1 LSEAYFAK
9 KLLMLS
15 KRVLFI
21 SHDANRA
28 GSQLLLLQLI
38 KLLSAQ
44 GISSH
49 LLLCDGGDLVEEFK
63 AITSVTLHQASPKST
78 ISTLLNRGLNKLRFV
93 TKQSDTSGD
102 KLATRIESELAQLNI
117 GLVFVN
123 SVANAGFYHTHLTFL
138 HHLPVVLF
146 AHELEMSVATYT
158 APSSLKFLLQK
169 CDHLIAVSRA
179 VADFYVLNY
188 AYPSTKVSTFT
199 LINSEEILDKLAAV
213 EADFTHPALPVEPD
227 AILIG
232 GCGNAE
238 WRKGNDIFNLIA
250 RQVIERMPAYPIYFV
265 WVGAGPMHSFY
276 ELIKFDIERFG
287 LAQQIILIPPTPEAL
302 NIINRFDIFLLSSRE
317 DPYPLVVLEAALL
330 QKPIVCFE
338 KAGGA
343 PELVEHDA
351 GEVVGYL
358 DVAAAAEALITLID
372 DPVLRRKKGAMA
384 KRKVLE
390 RHNTDHSIQK
400 ILTILHDLMPASV
413 SENSPLA

>member
-1 LSEAYFAK
+1 
-9 KLLMLS
+9 MHS

-38 KLLSAQ
+38 KLLNGQ

-49 LLLCDGGDLVEEFK
+49 LLLCDGGELVEDFK
-63 AITSVTLHQASPKST
+63 AATSVTLLQDSPESRL
-78 ISTLLNRGLNKLRFV
+78 STLLKKGIAKLPFAKR
-93 TKQSDTSGD
+93 QPSDLAE
-102 KLATRIESELAQLNI
+102 KLPPRIEAELTPLNI

-123 SVANAGFYHTHLTFL
+123 SVANAEFYHTQLTFL
-138 HHLPVVLF
+138 HHLPLVVF
-146 AHELEMSVATYT
+146 AHELEMSVGIYT
-158 APSSLKFLLQK
+158 APESLKFLLHK

-179 VADFYVLNY
+179 VADFYVRDY
-188 AYPSTKVSTFT
+188 AYPTEQVSTFT
-199 LINSEEILDKLAAV
+199 LINSEEILDKLAAI
-213 EADFTHPALPVEPD
+213 EAHYSHPALPIEPN

-250 RQVIERMPAYPIYFV
+250 RQVIERLPTYPIYFV
-265 WVGAGPMHSFY
+265 WVGAGPMHAFY

-287 LAQQIILIPPTPEAL
+287 LSRQIILIPPTPEAL
-302 NIINRFDIFLLSSRE
+302 NIMSRFDIFLLSSRE

-338 KAGGA
+338 NAGGA
-343 PELVEHDA
+343 PELVERDA

-358 DVAAAAEALITLID
+358 DVAAAAEAIIKLID
-372 DPVLRRKKGAMA
+372 DPVLRRKKGKAA
-384 KRKVLE
+384 HNKVLE
-390 RHNTDHSIQK
+390 RHNTEQSVQK
-400 ILTILHDLMPASV
+400 ILTIIHTLMPAPV
-413 SENSPLA
+413 SENYPLA